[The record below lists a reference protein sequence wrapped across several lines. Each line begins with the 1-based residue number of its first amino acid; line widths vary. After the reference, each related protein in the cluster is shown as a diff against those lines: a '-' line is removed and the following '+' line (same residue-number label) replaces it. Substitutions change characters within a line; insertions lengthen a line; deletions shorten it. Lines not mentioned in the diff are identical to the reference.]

1 MLALTATCGAVQAQV
16 YAGTSSSS
24 GAIVL
29 SNFRQGD
36 ATTLLIAAPPMAA
49 TASAVAPAPMSPAR
63 ALLDSKLQAAAART
77 SLPAGLLHA
86 VVRTESNYDVRALSK
101 KGAMGLM
108 QLMPDTARRFGVR
121 DAFDADQNIEAGA
134 SYLRWLVD
142 LFDQDLSLALA
153 AYNAGEQAVL
163 RAGRRIPD
171 YPETQAY
178 VRRVL
183 ALLAAASPSGSGP
196 TGVGPIAQVR
206 GFGCQ
211 NDSSTTC
218 E

>member
-1 MLALTATCGAVQAQV
+1 MLAFMVACGAAQAQV
-16 YAGTSSSS
+16 YTGASPNS

-29 SNFRQGD
+29 SNFLQGD
-36 ATTLLIAAPPMAA
+36 ATTLLIAAPPAPVAA
-49 TASAVAPAPMSPAR
+49 PGATSVKSPAR
-63 ALLDSKLQAAAART
+63 ALLDRKIEAAAART
-77 SLPAGLLHA
+77 LLPTELLHA
-86 VVRTESNYDVRALSK
+86 VVRTESNYDVRAVSK

-121 DAFDADQNIEAGA
+121 DAFDADQNIAAGA

-163 RAGRRIPD
+163 RSGRRIPD

-183 ALLAAASPSGSGP
+183 AFFNSTTPPGGAATAATATPKRSGP
-196 TGVGPIAQVR
+196 
-206 GFGCQ
+206 GCSDQ
-211 NDSSTTC
+211 LSSVTC